1 MTSSTPCLS
10 KNIAQKEDE
19 KILEKAVSCAVPLLH
34 KCRLVLQ
41 EVYKRE
47 PRETQSTRRPRSP
60 ETRRLIDEEAKYI
73 IKTCERE
80 KPNIEEFKEILSRSG
95 YHYVIGMKEFMS
107 TINVDAPELAA
118 YKDINESSI
127 VIFVEDKRLLISDS
141 SREGDY
147 YELPFC
153 YNNKTKISNALRKTS
168 RYKIWRAL
176 RMQRDGHKCQMCGR
190 GLKELNDLN
199 IKLIV
204 HHRVHLDYII
214 KAWIATLEQAI
225 RYFKP
230 ELFDLK
236 NGITC
241 CEVCHRW
248 YFHPNGTKVQQKGQS
263 AIGSSKR

>member
-34 KCRLVLQ
+34 KCCLVLQ

-73 IKTCERE
+73 IKTCERR
-80 KPNIEEFKEILSRSG
+80 KPNIEEFTEILSRSG
-95 YHYVIGMKEFMS
+95 YHYVIGMKEFLL

-141 SREGDY
+141 SEEGDY
-147 YELPFC
+147 YTRPFC
-153 YNNKTKISNALRKTS
+153 YNNKTKISNAIRKT
-168 RYKIWRAL
+168 
-176 RMQRDGHKCQMCGR
+176 
-190 GLKELNDLN
+190 
-199 IKLIV
+199 
-204 HHRVHLDYII
+204 LDNNAMVINAGYVRE
-214 KAWIATLEQAI
+214 A
-225 RYFKP
+225 
-230 ELFDLK
+230 
-236 NGITC
+236 
-241 CEVCHRW
+241 
-248 YFHPNGTKVQQKGQS
+248 
-263 AIGSSKR
+263 